1 MQTIIDKRKDMEEF
15 KNLGL
20 VYQPEDGKKQ
30 FVGERVKLGTLV
42 NLHIVILDFEE
53 DVPTENGNR
62 TLVQFQFDNGTKA
75 KYFTSDKRQLQFP
88 RLAKERKVLPFGT
101 TIGMESFGKGVR
113 YTFN

>member
-42 NLHIVILDFEE
+42 NLHIVILDFEK

-62 TLVQFQFDNGTKA
+62 TLVQFQFDNG
-75 KYFTSDKRQLQFP
+75 S
-88 RLAKERKVLPFGT
+88 
-101 TIGMESFGKGVR
+101 
-113 YTFN
+113 